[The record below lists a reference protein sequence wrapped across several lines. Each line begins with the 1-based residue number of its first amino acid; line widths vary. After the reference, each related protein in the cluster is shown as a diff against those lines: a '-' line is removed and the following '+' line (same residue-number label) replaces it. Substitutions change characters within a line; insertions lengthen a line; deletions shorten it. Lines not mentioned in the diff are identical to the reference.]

1 MINQLVL
8 FAKKIERALVH
19 GILKKHLVAACRLTN
34 SNLPGLVVMPKL
46 FVTLWRRK
54 KQLFLSPF
62 KDCLVK
68 DSPVKDSFTQDLQ
81 EVITNHQCIYRRNYR
96 STTKFKER
104 HTKEEYRNCRYSAG
118 RATRKNWLSIRVG
131 YNSNKRPNN

>member
-8 FAKKIERALVH
+8 FAQKIESALVH
-19 GILKKHLVAACRLTN
+19 GILKKHLVAACILTN
-34 SNLPGLVVMPKL
+34 SNLPGLIVMPKL

-54 KQLFLSPF
+54 KQLFLSPV

-81 EVITNHQCIYRRNYR
+81 EVITNHQEDNAYIEE
-96 STTKFKER
+96 TTEVPPSSKR
-104 HTKEEYRNCRYSAG
+104 G
-118 RATRKNWLSIRVG
+118 TRKKNTEIVDTAPVG
-131 YNSNKRPNN
+131 RPEKIG